1 MDIIHAM
8 NKKTFPRFMTAS
20 LEQRLGAMPAVVVT
34 GARQTGK
41 STLVRMQPP
50 ESRPYYSLDDIDV
63 LDLARRN
70 PEALLEGAANVTL
83 DEVQREPD
91 LLLAVKRA
99 IDNDRRPG
107 RFILTGSANLLLMQG
122 ISESLAGRASYLTL
136 WPLTRR
142 EQLGLGRCGLW
153 EELVTADD
161 SQWPELLRADT
172 AGPEDWQKLAVR
184 GGFPTPAVHM
194 SKATDRMVWFDGY
207 VRTYLERDLQMVS
220 SIAALPDFRRLMRA
234 ACLRLGQLVNQ
245 TEMARDLSLKQPTVH
260 RYMNL
265 LEISYLLIR
274 LPAYSVN
281 RTKRLL
287 KSPKLYWGDVGL
299 AMYLAGLNE
308 PTGAHLENLILLDLM
323 AWKSERLQNTEILF
337 WRTIAGEEVDLVIET
352 EGKVLPIEIKSMS
365 RPRISDAANL
375 LAFQNEY
382 GKVARTGLL
391 LHNGTAIE
399 WLTPKVLAVP
409 WWKVI

>member
-1 MDIIHAM
+1 
-8 NKKTFPRFMTAS
+8 MTAS

-34 GARQTGK
+34 GARQAGK
-41 STLVRMQPP
+41 STLVKMQPP
-50 ESRPYYSLDDIDV
+50 KSRPYYSLDDIDV

-70 PEALLEGAANVTL
+70 PEALLGGSAPATL
-83 DEVQREPD
+83 DEIQREPD

-99 IDNDRRPG
+99 IDTDRRPG
-107 RFILTGSANLLLMQG
+107 RFILTGSANLLLMRG

-136 WPLTRR
+136 WPMTRR

-153 EELVTADD
+153 EELIAADD
-161 SQWPELLRADT
+161 GQWPDLLRADA
-172 AGPEDWQKLAVR
+172 AGREDWKPLVLR

-194 SKATDRMVWFDGY
+194 SKASDRMVWFDGY

-245 TEMARDLSLKQPTVH
+245 TEIARDLSLKQPTVH
-260 RYMNL
+260 RYLNL

-323 AWKSERLQNTEILF
+323 AWKCERLQNTEILF
-337 WRTIAGEEVDLVIET
+337 WRTVTGEEVDLVIET
-352 EGKVLPIEIKSMS
+352 DGKVLPIEIKSTS

-382 GKVARTGLL
+382 GKEARTGLL
-391 LHNGTAIE
+391 LHNGMMTE

>member
-1 MDIIHAM
+1 
-8 NKKTFPRFMTAS
+8 MTAS

-41 STLVRMQPP
+41 STLVKMQPP
-50 ESRPYYSLDDIDV
+50 AGRLYYSLDDIDV

-70 PEALLEGAANVTL
+70 PETLLEGTAPVTL

-99 IDNDRRPG
+99 IDGDRRPG
-107 RFILTGSANLLLMQG
+107 RFLLTGSANLLLMQG

-136 WPLTRR
+136 GPMTRR

-153 EELVTADD
+153 EALVTADD
-161 SQWPELLRADT
+161 GQWAELLRADT
-172 AGPEDWQKLAVR
+172 AGLEDWQAWALR

-194 SKATDRMVWFDGY
+194 SKAADRMVWFDGY

-234 ACLRLGQLVNQ
+234 ACLRIGQLVNQ

-260 RYMNL
+260 RYLNL
-265 LEISYLLIR
+265 LEISCLLIR

-299 AMYLAGLNE
+299 ALFLAGLAE

-323 AWKSERLQNTEILF
+323 AWKCERLQNTEILF
-337 WRTIAGEEVDLVIET
+337 WRTVTGEEVDLVIET
-352 EGKVLPIEIKSMS
+352 EGKVLPIEIKATSC
-365 RPRISDAANL
+365 PRISDAANL
-375 LAFQNEY
+375 LAFQKEY
-382 GKVARTGLL
+382 GADARAGLL
-391 LHNGTAIE
+391 LHNGTTIE

>member
-1 MDIIHAM
+1 M
-8 NKKTFPRFMTAS
+8 NKKTLLRWMTAS
-20 LEQRLGAMPAVVVT
+20 LEQRLSAMPAVVVT

-41 STLVRMQPP
+41 STLARMQPP
-50 ESRPYYSLDDIDV
+50 QDRPYYSLDDIDI

-70 PEALLEGAANVTL
+70 PEALWGDLVPVTL

-99 IDNDRRPG
+99 IDADRRPG
-107 RFILTGSANLLLMQG
+107 RFLLTGSANLFMMQS

-136 WPLTRR
+136 WPMTRR

-153 EELVTADD
+153 EELVTTDDRHWPDLLHAD
-161 SQWPELLRADT
+161 A
-172 AGPEDWQKLAVR
+172 AGPGDWQKLAWR
-184 GGFPTPAVHM
+184 GGFPTPAVNM
-194 SKATDRMVWFDGY
+194 SQAADRLVWFDGY
-207 VRTYLERDLQMVS
+207 VRTYLERDLQVVS

-234 ACLRLGQLVNQ
+234 ACLRIGQLVNQ
-245 TEMARDLSLKQPTVH
+245 TELARDLSLKQPTVH
-260 RYMNL
+260 RYLNL

-299 AMYLAGLNE
+299 ALYLAGLNE

-323 AWKSERLQNTEILF
+323 AWKCARLQNTEILF
-337 WRTIAGEEVDLVIET
+337 WRTMAGEEVDLVIET
-352 EGKVLPIEIKSMS
+352 AGKLLPVEIKATS

-382 GKVARTGLL
+382 GTDTRTGLI
-391 LHNGTAIE
+391 LHNGTLVE
-399 WLTPKVLAVP
+399 WLTPKVLSAP

>member
-1 MDIIHAM
+1 MMAALD
-8 NKKTFPRFMTAS
+8 
-20 LEQRLGAMPAVVVT
+20 QRLQAMPAVVVT

-41 STLVRMQPP
+41 STLVKMLTP
-50 ESRPYYSLDDIDV
+50 ENRPYYSLDEIDV
-63 LDLARRN
+63 FDLARRN
-70 PEALLEGAANVTL
+70 PDALVEGAANVTL
-83 DEVQREPD
+83 DEVQREPG
-91 LLLAVKRA
+91 LLLAVKRT
-99 IDNDRRPG
+99 IDTDRRPG

-136 WPLTRR
+136 WPMTRR

-153 EELVTADD
+153 EELVATNDG
-161 SQWPELLRADT
+161 QWPDLLRADT
-172 AGPEDWQKLAVR
+172 ADPEDWQKFAIR

-194 SKATDRMVWFDGY
+194 SKAADRMIWFDGY

-260 RYMNL
+260 RYLNL

-299 AMYLAGLNE
+299 AMYLAGMIE
-308 PTGAHLENLILLDLM
+308 PTGAHLENLVLLDLM
-323 AWKSERLQNTEILF
+323 AWKCGRLQNTEILF
-337 WRTIAGEEVDLVIET
+337 WRTTTGEEVDLVIET
-352 EGKVLPIEIKSMS
+352 DGKVLPIEIKSTS

-382 GKVARTGLL
+382 GKDARTGLL

-399 WLTPKVLAVP
+399 WLTPKVLAAP